1 MPRRTRRMG
10 HLVRKKKKITT
21 VTETFR
27 VLAEKNTDLWL
38 EAEFNTFDE
47 AKAFIDSLTPNDIQY
62 YVYNDNNRVLYS
74 REGD

>member
-10 HLVRKKKKITT
+10 NLIRKKKKITT

-47 AKAFIDSLTPNDIQY
+47 AKAFIDSLTPNDIHY
-62 YVYNDNNRVLYS
+62 YIYNDNNRVLYS

>member
-21 VTETFR
+21 ITETFR

-47 AKAFIDSLTPNDIQY
+47 AKAFIDSCAPNDIQY

>member
-1 MPRRTRRMG
+1 MG
-10 HLVRKKKKITT
+10 NLIRKKKKITT

-47 AKAFIDSLTPNDIQY
+47 AKAFIDSLMPNDIHY
-62 YVYNDNNRVLYS
+62 YIYNDNNRVLYS